1 MKDTA
6 KKIDPGDYIL
16 AALSPKDR
24 LDAAFRVAGEAFKKT
39 SLTIKDVDNAVKA
52 VRRKA
57 YEKKD

>member
-24 LDAAFRVAGEAFKKT
+24 LEAAFRVA
-39 SLTIKDVDNAVKA
+39 TIRDVDNAVKT

-57 YEKKD
+57 YEKKA